1 MLATLFFVLLGC
13 GGPSA
18 RTQSLSCRTS
28 LDARYSYHV
37 LKSRAQAGLLQKSPS
52 HALNWIFDLPPDMLP
67 YCIGSGATSAEC
79 FADVFEK
86 RTASSNVALGRDL
99 MLSLEQTELR
109 LQARIDIGV
118 AQSSHGTRDDGVYG
132 MVGMRLAK

>member
-1 MLATLFFVLLGC
+1 MCVPVSPQDLTRTGVPDAVGFFCCPMYTFAEGRLAACFVRPSERFADAHCVFVAMLATLFFVLLGC

-52 HALNWIFDLPPDMLP
+52 HAITFSCVKLDF
-67 YCIGSGATSAEC
+67 
-79 FADVFEK
+79 
-86 RTASSNVALGRDL
+86 
-99 MLSLEQTELR
+99 
-109 LQARIDIGV
+109 
-118 AQSSHGTRDDGVYG
+118 
-132 MVGMRLAK
+132 